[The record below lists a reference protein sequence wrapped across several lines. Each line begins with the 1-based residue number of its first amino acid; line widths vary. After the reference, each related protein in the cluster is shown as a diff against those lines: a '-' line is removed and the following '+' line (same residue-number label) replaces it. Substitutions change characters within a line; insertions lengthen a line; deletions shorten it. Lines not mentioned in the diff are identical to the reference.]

1 MSAPFGCAMTV
12 IAGSLDLPIVGMSS
26 RSVNLSDEAGCAVY
40 CDGARHSNRW
50 KVQDVGKSTH
60 HAKEF
65 RMITF
70 QVNDMTC
77 GHCVGTITRALKD
90 IDPQVDVRIDL
101 QQHRVDIDAS
111 KRTAQELQAAI
122 AEAGYT
128 PVAV

>member
-1 MSAPFGCAMTV
+1 
-12 IAGSLDLPIVGMSS
+12 
-26 RSVNLSDEAGCAVY
+26 
-40 CDGARHSNRW
+40 
-50 KVQDVGKSTH
+50 
-60 HAKEF
+60 
-65 RMITF
+65 MITF